1 MAAIAGALERRLE
14 KPGHYVLGD
23 RYREPGAADIRAA
36 VRLTGVTAAMLAAA
50 ALLWVARR

>member
-23 RYREPGAADIRAA
+23 RYRGPGAADIRAA